1 MRWRNGRIS
10 MLSKAATA
18 NKAKS
23 GARKIKNIYR
33 NVEDYLKSRS
43 VWFENGTEKARKQ
56 RNENSKR
63 LIKSAILGNAD
74 I

>member
-33 NVEDYLKSRS
+33 DVEDYLKS
-43 VWFENGTEKARKQ
+43 
-56 RNENSKR
+56 
-63 LIKSAILGNAD
+63 LL
-74 I
+74 